1 MLKHVSSRTLSRIS
15 GANKS
20 PSPDQDNIS
29 LNISFNSLNCSFN
42 DAASSSSGGS
52 TTNVDI
58 SSTSRS
64 SSSSSIQ
71 GIGLQKTVVKIY
83 TKVLCSDVEYK
94 ALAVTKQTTCK
105 EVVQMLLHKFRLR
118 HLDLNLFYLTM
129 EVWFPREGIPTRNV
143 LVLDDDASLAQL
155 QSCYPQKDLKF
166 SLMIRPASSPTTPST
181 ASKAYQSNSYF
192 ISEAIYI

>member
-1 MLKHVSSRTLSRIS
+1 MLKYVSSGTLSRIS
-15 GANKS
+15 RANTS
-20 PSPDQDNIS
+20 PSPQSDQQDDLS
-29 LNISFNSLNCSFN
+29 LNISFNSLNVSFN
-42 DAASSSSGGS
+42 DAASSSSAGS
-52 TTNVDI
+52 ALVEDI
-58 SSTSRS
+58 SSSTSRS

-71 GIGLQKTVVKIY
+71 AIGLQKTVVKIY

-118 HLDLNLFYLTM
+118 HLDPNLFYLTM
-129 EVWFPREGIPTRNV
+129 EVCFPREGIPTRSV
-143 LVLDDDASLAQL
+143 LALDDEASLAQL

-166 SLMIRPASSPTTPST
+166 SLVIRPATTSAT
-181 ASKAYQSNSYF
+181 KTYQSTSNYF